1 MVSWFIAAALILIIE
16 LFIGTIYL
24 MVVSAALFGAGFAA
38 YLFDDLSISIIVAAV
53 LSAVG
58 IWWVKGWIKR
68 HRHSPAH
75 EAALNDLDIGQT
87 VHIVRHLHSDIYE
100 VMYRGTQWQAQ
111 LEQHADAKSG
121 AQAQITGK
129 HGNVLHIHL
138 HSTD

>member
-1 MVSWFIAAALILIIE
+1 MVSWFIAAALILIME

-87 VHIVRHLHSDIYE
+87 VHIVRHIHNDIYE
-100 VMYRGTQWQAQ
+100 VMYRGPQWQAQ
-111 LEQHADAKSG
+111 AANQTSMLSPQTAV
-121 AQAQITGK
+121 ITGK
-129 HGNVLHIHL
+129 NGNLLLIHL
-138 HSTD
+138 H

>member
-1 MVSWFIAAALILIIE
+1 MVSWFIAAALILIME

-87 VHIVRHLHSDIYE
+87 VHIVRHIHNDIYE

-111 LEQHADAKSG
+111 AANQTSMLSPQTAV
-121 AQAQITGK
+121 ITGK
-129 HGNVLHIHL
+129 SGNLLLIHL
-138 HSTD
+138 H

>member
-1 MVSWFIAAALILIIE
+1 MVSWFIAAALILIME

-24 MVVSAALFGAGFAA
+24 MVVSAALFGAGLAA
-38 YLFDDLSISIIVAAV
+38 YLFNDLSISIIVAAV

-87 VHIVRHLHSDIYE
+87 VHIVRHIHNDIYE

-111 LEQHADAKSG
+111 AANQTSMLSPQTAV
-121 AQAQITGK
+121 ITGK
-129 HGNVLHIHL
+129 SGNLLLIHL
-138 HSTD
+138 H

>member
-87 VHIVRHLHSDIYE
+87 VHIVRHIHNDIYE

-111 LEQHADAKSG
+111 AANQTSMLSPQTAV
-121 AQAQITGK
+121 ITGK
-129 HGNVLHIHL
+129 NGNLLLIHL
-138 HSTD
+138 H

>member
-1 MVSWFIAAALILIIE
+1 MVSWFIAAALILIME

-87 VHIVRHLHSDIYE
+87 VHIVRHIHNDIYE

-111 LEQHADAKSG
+111 AANQTSMLSPQTAV
-121 AQAQITGK
+121 ITGK
-129 HGNVLHIHL
+129 NGNLLLIHL
-138 HSTD
+138 H

>member
-1 MVSWFIAAALILIIE
+1 MVSWFIAAALILIME

-38 YLFDDLSISIIVAAV
+38 YLFDDHSISIIVAAV

-111 LEQHADAKSG
+111 AANQTSMLSPQTAV
-121 AQAQITGK
+121 ITGK
-129 HGNVLHIHL
+129 SGNLLLIHL
-138 HSTD
+138 H

>member
-111 LEQHADAKSG
+111 AANQTSMLSPQTAV
-121 AQAQITGK
+121 ITGK
-129 HGNVLHIHL
+129 SGNLLLIHL
-138 HSTD
+138 H

>member
-1 MVSWFIAAALILIIE
+1 MVSWFIAAALILIME

-111 LEQHADAKSG
+111 AANQTSMLSPQTAV
-121 AQAQITGK
+121 ITGK
-129 HGNVLHIHL
+129 SGNLLLIHL
-138 HSTD
+138 H